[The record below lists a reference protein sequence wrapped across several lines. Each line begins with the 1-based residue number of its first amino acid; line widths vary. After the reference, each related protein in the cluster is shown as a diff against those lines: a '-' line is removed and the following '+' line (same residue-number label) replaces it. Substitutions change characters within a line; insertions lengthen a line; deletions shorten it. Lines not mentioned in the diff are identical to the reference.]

1 MLNVNF
7 IRLKDSFIEERIYYQ
22 PKYTNSWVICD
33 IILKSNDYEWKLI
46 GNGHTVDGPVIAD
59 IPEILHQGNILV
71 LNIFYQKLQFAKV
84 IQTTQIFW
92 RDALKLKPFPGLSKE
107 WLALVE
113 SSLMKSDWWNET
125 LIILDIQTV
134 SLLLPNQKY
143 VQNVG
148 NYRKIYFPS
157 RVNHP
162 EKHNII
168 TDSSKV
174 NVRYLSIEEL
184 QSKLEMAQK
193 NPTES
198 VRRLIYLS
206 IKASKILNT
215 EGIQVSKDHDLE
227 LKEIIANSDN
237 PFNKQTPMRL
247 LWQ

>member
-1 MLNVNF
+1 
-7 IRLKDSFIEERIYYQ
+7 
-22 PKYTNSWVICD
+22 
-33 IILKSNDYEWKLI
+33 
-46 GNGHTVDGPVIAD
+46 
-59 IPEILHQGNILV
+59 
-71 LNIFYQKLQFAKV
+71 
-84 IQTTQIFW
+84 
-92 RDALKLKPFPGLSKE
+92 
-107 WLALVE
+107 
-113 SSLMKSDWWNET
+113 MKSDWWNET